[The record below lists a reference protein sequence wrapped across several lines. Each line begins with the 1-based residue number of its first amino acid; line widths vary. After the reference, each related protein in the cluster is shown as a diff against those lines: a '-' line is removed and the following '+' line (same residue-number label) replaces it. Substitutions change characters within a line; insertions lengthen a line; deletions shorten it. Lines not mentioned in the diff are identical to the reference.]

1 MLWGALALAGA
12 AGTAWLLTAGDGVN
26 IAVVLTLP
34 VTVLA
39 LLAAVFDWK
48 VPSARPGREALWAT
62 CRLLADEVARREA
75 VERNR
80 FLADSGQGQAADVG
94 FTRYAPADPEGELVS
109 WRDDGGRQ
117 RGTLAQVAGFYAG
130 LERGRLAVLGAPGS
144 GKTVLINRLVLDLI
158 ERLPA
163 EDPGPAARV
172 PVRMSLP
179 GFDPGPDAE
188 QADGSELAARLEAW
202 TQRNLQQAY
211 NLPPRVARAM
221 LEAGRVLAVL
231 DGLDEMDPDN
241 GPARRARAVVR
252 ALNHPAGTGL
262 RPCVVACRE
271 QRYRQLA
278 ALPTEAGDTPVLQDV
293 TTVVLAPLSAGQV
306 TAYLARRFP
315 HPEHP
320 GWPQRRWQAVTGHV
334 ERHPDS
340 PLGAAL
346 RSPLGL
352 FLAVTAYHPADT
364 LPETLIGPGP
374 EELDQALLQGLIPA
388 VCRQRPG
395 RHRARHAPEDVTR
408 WLTTLADHLHA
419 QQARGGSATDLD
431 LGQLWRAAGLRARYL
446 LIFTGQ
452 RPMRRLDLSRLR
464 TRTGRRAVG
473 GDLRIGLAIGL
484 VAGLATGLAYGLA
497 TRSAYGLAT
506 GLTGGIATGLAAGLA
521 AGLGEQPSSI
531 TRPGDLIRQ
540 GIAYDIVAGLAIG
553 LAFGLAGGLAFGPAG
568 ALAGGLAGVLAGGL
582 AGGRVGGL
590 TGGLAIRLVDSP
602 WPHYFL
608 AVRLLAHRR
617 LLPGQPARFLDWAC
631 DSGLM
636 RMSGISIQ
644 FRHQRLQQYLQTPAD
659 PPRTARSAEEPSRHD
674 NPADA

>member
-1 MLWGALALAGA
+1 VGSRKVLWGALALAGA
-12 AGTAWLLTAGDGVN
+12 AGTAWLLTASDGVN
-26 IAVVLTLP
+26 IAIVLTLL

-62 CRLLADEVARREA
+62 CRLLADEVAKREA
-75 VERNR
+75 MERNR

-94 FTRYAPADPEGELVS
+94 FTRYAPTDPERELVS
-109 WRDDGGRQ
+109 WRDGGGGQ
-117 RGTLAQVAGFYAG
+117 RGTLAQVGGFYAG
-130 LERGRLAVLGAPGS
+130 LERGRLAVLGAPGA

-163 EDPGPAARV
+163 EDTDPAARV

-179 GFDPGPDAE
+179 GFDPGPDAD
-188 QADGSELAARLEAW
+188 QADGSVLAARLEAW
-202 TQRNLQQAY
+202 TERNLQQAY
-211 NLPPRVARAM
+211 NLSPRVAHSL
-221 LEAGRVLAVL
+221 LEADRVLAVL

-241 GPARRARAVVR
+241 GPAHRARAVVR
-252 ALNHPAGTGL
+252 ALNHPTGTGL

-278 ALPTEAGDTPVLQDV
+278 ALPTEAGDTPVLQDA
-293 TTVVLAPLSAGQV
+293 TTVVLEPLGAGQV

-315 HPEHP
+315 HPKHP
-320 GWPQRRWQAVTGHV
+320 GCPAPRWRVVTSHV

-352 FLAVTAYHPADT
+352 FLAVTAYHQADT
-364 LPETLIGPGP
+364 RPETLIGPGP
-374 EELDQALLQGLIPA
+374 EELDRALLQGLIPA
-388 VCRQRPG
+388 VCRQYPD
-395 RHRARHAPEDVTR
+395 RHGAHHAPEDVTR
-408 WLTTLADHLHA
+408 WLTTLADHLHD

-431 LGQLWRAAGLRARYL
+431 LGQLWRAAGLRAQYR

-452 RPMRRLDLSRLR
+452 RPMRRLDLNRLR

-484 VAGLATGLAYGLA
+484 TGGLAAGLV
-497 TRSAYGLAT
+497 YGLAT
-506 GLTGGIATGLAAGLA
+506 GRAYGITVGLTGGLATGLAAGLA
-521 AGLGEQPSSI
+521 AGLGEQPSGI

-540 GIAYDIVAGLAIG
+540 GIAYDVVAGLAIG
-553 LAFGLAGGLAFGPAG
+553 LAFGLAGGLALGPV
-568 ALAGGLAGVLAGGL
+568 GGLVGGLVGVLAGGL
-582 AGGRVGGL
+582 AGGRVGGGL

-631 DSGLM
+631 GSGLM

-644 FRHQRLQQYLQTPAD
+644 FRHQRLQQHLQAPTD
-659 PPRTARSAEEPSRHD
+659 PPRTARSTEETLPT
-674 NPADA
+674 